1 VSAEMGACS
10 VCGQTKRLSPKGNV
24 YTHPN
29 PEVGGECEGSRK
41 PEAPLVPEDV
51 VLAAVEEFRA
61 SLRVKRRKGFW
72 GRLWDRLRGR
82 RDVLDD

>member
-1 VSAEMGACS
+1 MSAKMGECS
-10 VCGQTKRLSPKGNV
+10 VCGLTKRLSPKGLV
-24 YTHPN
+24 YVHPDGL
-29 PEVGGECEGSRK
+29 GGECEGSRK

-61 SLRVKRRKGFW
+61 SLRVKRRRGFW

>member
-1 VSAEMGACS
+1 MSAEMGACS

-29 PEVGGECEGSRK
+29 PEVGGECDGSRK
-41 PEAPLVPEDV
+41 PVAPLVSEDV
-51 VLAAVEEFRA
+51 VMAAVEEFRA
-61 SLRVKRRKGFW
+61 SLRVKPKRSLW
-72 GRLWDRLRGR
+72 SRLLRR